1 MKLITCFFLWTAYL
15 GRMKPCKR
23 RRAGL
28 FVAANGFK
36 WKLLPYCLRW
46 GPQKSARLSFIKV
59 YASGFVQFET
69 TGKRIL
75 IYDKCG
81 GEGWGRGGGDRLQC
95 GCVYKRRVLIGWRI
109 RFIRLEFFH
118 AVFGTDGLKPM
129 LWAVWTVL
137 PDVDTRPVWDHGPF
151 LWGANSPL
159 SRFYLPNG
167 DDS

>member
-1 MKLITCFFLWTAYL
+1 
-15 GRMKPCKR
+15 MKPCKR

-81 GEGWGRGGGDRLQC
+81 GKGWGKGGGDIGCNVAVCTNGGGSLAG
-95 GCVYKRRVLIGWRI
+95 GCVSSVWNFFTLYLERTDWNRCCEPFEPSCRMLTRDQFETMAHFCEEQIAPLVA
-109 RFIRLEFFH
+109 FIFQM
-118 AVFGTDGLKPM
+118 GT
-129 LWAVWTVL
+129 TVK
-137 PDVDTRPVWDHGPF
+137 
-151 LWGANSPL
+151 NK
-159 SRFYLPNG
+159 
-167 DDS
+167 